1 MSYAPFDCAQFIQAT
16 MACGYNL
23 DGSHW
28 GVNTYGTL
36 RWTTWTKADGTPV
49 TWQDIQEWGEWV
61 ETVDGGFHKMQS
73 DPSCF
78 MPLMEQ

>member
-1 MSYAPFDCAQFIQAT
+1 MNYVPFNCVRFVQAYVFCSYNPI
-16 MACGYNL
+16 

-36 RWTTWTKADGTPV
+36 RWTTWTKANGMSV
-49 TWQDIQEWGEWV
+49 TWQDV
-61 ETVDGGFHKMQS
+61 EVWRDGGIRS
-73 DPSCF
+73 EASCF